1 MLQPL
6 LFCLGPQLNTNTDCV
21 VGKFGALVE
30 MDSSAS
36 DLDPASLVDISNQ
49 LCQHIVGMNPQT
61 VGQLDD
67 CEPSQNKEEDL
78 NQNQHEA
85 TPPSGEAT
93 PPSGEATPPDGEA
106 TPPGGEATP
115 PDGEATPSDS
125 ENADT
130 QQSREE
136 ERRLMCQ
143 EFLLDSTCTVGEILK
158 SSKLEIKD
166 FVRFECGEEL
176 PEDEQQWTHESV
188 VSGTITL

>member
-61 VGQLDD
+61 VGHLDD

-93 PPSGEATPPDGEA
+93 PPS
-106 TPPGGEATP
+106 
-115 PDGEATPSDS
+115 GEATPSDS

-176 PEDEQQWTHESV
+176 PEDEQQ
-188 VSGTITL
+188 